1 MITLHRLNRSQER
14 FQLNPDLIVSVESTP
29 DTVIT
34 LATAAKV
41 VVSDTPEQIAE
52 AIRCWRAQVLAAALG
67 DGSEQ
72 PPRQAAAMQDEP
84 QRPQLLMALGDDSD
98 RPQQAAPW
106 GEAPQQ
112 ITSIASRRTLAA
124 VEGGGR

>member
-52 AIRCWRAQVLAAALG
+52 AIRHWRAQVLSAALG
-67 DGSEQ
+67 EGSEPPQ
-72 PPRQAAAMQDEP
+72 P
-84 QRPQLLMALGDDSD
+84 
-98 RPQQAAPW
+98 AAPW
-106 GEAPQQ
+106 GGRPQQ
-112 ITSIASRRTLAA
+112 IRSIASGRTLAA
-124 VEGGGR
+124 IEGGGR

>member
-14 FQLNPDLIVSVESTP
+14 FQLNPDLIVSIESTP

-52 AIRCWRAQVLAAALG
+52 AIRHWRAQVLSAALG
-67 DGSEQ
+67 EGSE
-72 PPRQAAAMQDEP
+72 RP
-84 QRPQLLMALGDDSD
+84 QRT
-98 RPQQAAPW
+98 APW
-106 GEAPQQ
+106 EGAPQQ
-112 ITSIASRRTLAA
+112 VRSIASGRTLAA
-124 VEGGGR
+124 IEGGGR